1 MPPMSAALPTGP
13 GHSGPAPTNQ
23 LATNLPF
30 LRRYARAA
38 TGSRKAGDALV
49 CATLETALADPA
61 ALDRMASSATG
72 LFAAPALFAPRCRLC
87 GCEFASYELG
97 PRGLYVV
104 IAPLIIGLV
113 CAALWLDETLRPPLW
128 LHALIWPPL
137 VAAVVVG
144 AMRLAKVAWLKSRIN
159 REAE

>member
-1 MPPMSAALPTGP
+1 MGQLGCHSGVKPAGEPSSIAGQPGIVRAAL
-13 GHSGPAPTNQ
+13 
-23 LATNLPF
+23 F
-30 LRRYARAA
+30 
-38 TGSRKAGDALV
+38 AL
-49 CATLETALADPA
+49 CP
-61 ALDRMASSATG
+61 RCGATG
-72 LFAAPALFAPRCRLC
+72 LFAAPAMFAPKCRLC
-87 GCEFASYELG
+87 GCEFASHELG

-137 VAAVVVG
+137 VALVVVA
-144 AMRLAKVAWLKSRIN
+144 AMRLAKVAWLTSRIN